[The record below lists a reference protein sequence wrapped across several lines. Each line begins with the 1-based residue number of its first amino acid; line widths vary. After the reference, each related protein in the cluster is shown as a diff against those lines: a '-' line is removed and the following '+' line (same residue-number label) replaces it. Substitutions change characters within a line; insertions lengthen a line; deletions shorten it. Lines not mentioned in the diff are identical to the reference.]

1 MNLRKLK
8 QKIFLNEMC
17 IRKKVKLLYLMTLV
31 RHHHLFMK
39 RKKTRKSKQTDKLTL
54 GSYFKLNDI
63 YTSTLFDVHWID
75 ILFFFLS
82 LSLISQLLLLRLPPA
97 IRGALT
103 HTYSIGQ
110 ITGNSSP
117 SLRSMICILD
127 SCAYHPID
135 WQ

>member
-1 MNLRKLK
+1 MRCALEKKRKWIK
-8 QKIFLNEMC
+8 S
-17 IRKKVKLLYLMTLV
+17 LYLMTLV
-31 RHHHLFMK
+31 QHHHLFIT
-39 RKKTRKSKQTDKLTL
+39 KKERTRKSKQIDKLTL

-63 YTSTLFDVHWID
+63 YTSILFDVHWID
-75 ILFFFLS
+75 ILFFFSLS
-82 LSLISQLLLLRLPPA
+82 LFLFLISQLLLLQLPPA

-127 SCAYHPID
+127 SCAYHPIN